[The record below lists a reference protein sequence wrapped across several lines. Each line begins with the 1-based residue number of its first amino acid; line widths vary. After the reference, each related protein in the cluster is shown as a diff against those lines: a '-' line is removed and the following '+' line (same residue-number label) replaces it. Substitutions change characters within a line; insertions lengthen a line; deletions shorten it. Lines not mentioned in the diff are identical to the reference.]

1 MTTSE
6 HIQPHHLQRH
16 AVVYP
21 RQSTPQQV
29 LNHQES
35 LRLQYALTERA
46 CAFGWDASDVQ
57 VIDDD
62 LGVTGSSTVGRPGF
76 QELVSRVNLGQV
88 GIIFAY
94 DVTRLARNC
103 ADWYQL
109 LDLCGYRRC
118 LVGDQETVY
127 DPATPNGRLILG
139 LKGLIAE
146 MELHTIKMRLHD
158 SLINKARRGDLA
170 LRVPGGL
177 VRDLSGRV
185 VQHPDQE
192 VRERIAFVFATFL
205 RVKSVHGVVRE
216 MVAARLLL
224 PRGKRGRDDGTIVWR
239 RPTAAAI
246 SSLLHN
252 PAYAGTFAY
261 GRTQTYANVPGGR
274 PCKHS
279 LPQEQ
284 WQFMVPDK
292 YAAYIDRDT
301 YATIQAILRDNYQEY
316 QRRRSRG
323 VARSGAALL
332 QGLAYCGHCGNKMTI
347 HYHAAPGYLCNHHR
361 TQSGGKNCQRLLVA
375 PIDAWVV
382 QNFWEALS
390 PAELDCYDEAV
401 AAFDEQ
407 HRQIERA
414 RHQQLER
421 LRYEARLAE
430 KQYRLVDAENRLV
443 AAELERR
450 WEQALQALRQGEE
463 QAACSAETKPE
474 TLTAELRRQWDEAHP
489 TLRQLWD
496 KGQLTN
502 VRQKELLRV
511 LIDKVILK
519 RVASEMCEVRIIWKG
534 GNWTAADVPLPVATY
549 AAMANGDALIS
560 EVLRRARAGQ
570 SDKQIAAELT
580 AAGYHAPR
588 KKPLS
593 VHSIERMRRQHGVHS
608 PKAEFLL
615 QGLAGWI
622 TLGQATQRLGE
633 QKGWA
638 YYLIRNKRLL
648 IERDPEIGLYLVR
661 DNKKVLKQLKE
672 LLCGERFSLT
682 LDPRLS

>member
-1 MTTSE
+1 
-6 HIQPHHLQRH
+6 
-16 AVVYP
+16 
-21 RQSTPQQV
+21 
-29 LNHQES
+29 
-35 LRLQYALTERA
+35 
-46 CAFGWDASDVQ
+46 
-57 VIDDD
+57 
-62 LGVTGSSTVGRPGF
+62 
-76 QELVSRVNLGQV
+76 
-88 GIIFAY
+88 
-94 DVTRLARNC
+94 
-103 ADWYQL
+103 
-109 LDLCGYRRC
+109 
-118 LVGDQETVY
+118 
-127 DPATPNGRLILG
+127 
-139 LKGLIAE
+139 
-146 MELHTIKMRLHD
+146 
-158 SLINKARRGDLA
+158 
-170 LRVPGGL
+170 
-177 VRDLSGRV
+177 
-185 VQHPDQE
+185 
-192 VRERIAFVFATFL
+192 
-205 RVKSVHGVVRE
+205 
-216 MVAARLLL
+216 
-224 PRGKRGRDDGTIVWR
+224 
-239 RPTAAAI
+239 
-246 SSLLHN
+246 
-252 PAYAGTFAY
+252 
-261 GRTQTYANVPGGR
+261 
-274 PCKHS
+274 
-279 LPQEQ
+279 
-284 WQFMVPDK
+284 MVPDK

-316 QRRRSRG
+316 HRRRSRG

-332 QGLAYCGHCGNKMTI
+332 QGLAYCGHCGNKMAI
-347 HYHAAPGYLCNHHR
+347 QYHPAPRYLCNHHR
-361 TQSGGKNCQRLLVA
+361 TRSGGKECQRLPAA
-375 PIDAWVV
+375 PIDARVV

-414 RHQQLER
+414 RQQQLER

-474 TLTAELRRQWDEAHP
+474 ELTAELRRQWDEAHP

-511 LIDKVILK
+511 LIDRVILK
-519 RVASEMCEVRIIWKG
+519 RVNSEMCELRIIWKG
-534 GNWTAADVPLPVATY
+534 GNWTTADVPLPVATY

-593 VHSIERMRRQHGVHS
+593 VHSIVRMRQQHGVHS
-608 PKAEFLL
+608 PKTEFLL
-615 QGLAGWI
+615 HGLAGWI

-682 LDPRLS
+682 MDPRLS

>member
-46 CAFGWDASDVQ
+46 RAFGWDASDVQ

-62 LGVTGSSTVGRPGF
+62 LGVTGSSAVGRPGF

-103 ADWYQL
+103 TDWYQL
-109 LDLCGYRRC
+109 LDLCGYRQC
-118 LVGDQETVY
+118 LVGDQEAVY

-146 MELHTIKMRLHD
+146 MELHTIKMRLHAG
-158 SLINKARRGDLA
+158 LINKARRGDLA

-224 PRGKRGRDDGTIVWR
+224 PRRKRGRDDGTIVWR

-261 GRTQTYANVPGGR
+261 GRTRTYANVPGGR
-274 PCKHS
+274 PCKHP

-301 YATIQAILRDNYQEY
+301 YAAIQAILRDNYQEY

-323 VARSGAALL
+323 VARSGPALL
-332 QGLAYCGHCGNKMTI
+332 QGLAYCGHCGNKMAI
-347 HYHAAPGYLCNHHR
+347 QYHPAPRYLCNHHR
-361 TQSGGKNCQRLLVA
+361 TRSGGKECQRLPTA
-375 PIDAWVV
+375 PIDACVV

-407 HRQIERA
+407 RRQIERA
-414 RHQQLER
+414 RQQQLER

-450 WEQALQALRQGEE
+450 WEQALQALRQWEE

-496 KGQLTN
+496 EGKLTN
-502 VRQKELLRV
+502 VRKKELLRV

-519 RVASEMCEVRIIWKG
+519 RVASEMSEVRIIWKG
-534 GNWTAADVPLPVATY
+534 GNWTAAAVPLPVKTY
-549 AAMANGDALIS
+549 AAMANGEALIS
-560 EVLRRARAGQ
+560 EVIRRTRAGQ

-588 KKPLS
+588 KNPLS
-593 VHSIERMRRQHGVHS
+593 VHSIERMRQQHGVHS

-615 QGLAGWI
+615 HGLAGWI
-622 TLGQATQRLGE
+622 TVGQATQRLGE
-633 QKGWA
+633 HKAWA
-638 YYLIRNKRLL
+638 YTLIRNKRLL

-682 LDPRLS
+682 LDPRVS

>member
-1 MTTSE
+1 M
-6 HIQPHHLQRH
+6 
-16 AVVYP
+16 
-21 RQSTPQQV
+21 
-29 LNHQES
+29 
-35 LRLQYALTERA
+35 
-46 CAFGWDASDVQ
+46 
-57 VIDDD
+57 
-62 LGVTGSSTVGRPGF
+62 
-76 QELVSRVNLGQV
+76 
-88 GIIFAY
+88 
-94 DVTRLARNC
+94 
-103 ADWYQL
+103 
-109 LDLCGYRRC
+109 
-118 LVGDQETVY
+118 
-127 DPATPNGRLILG
+127 
-139 LKGLIAE
+139 
-146 MELHTIKMRLHD
+146 
-158 SLINKARRGDLA
+158 
-170 LRVPGGL
+170 
-177 VRDLSGRV
+177 
-185 VQHPDQE
+185 
-192 VRERIAFVFATFL
+192 
-205 RVKSVHGVVRE
+205 
-216 MVAARLLL
+216 
-224 PRGKRGRDDGTIVWR
+224 WR

-261 GRTQTYANVPGGR
+261 GRTRTYANVPGG
-274 PCKHS
+274 PSCKHP
-279 LPQEQ
+279 LAQEQ

-316 QRRRSRG
+316 HRRHSRG

-347 HYHAAPGYLCNHHR
+347 QYHSAPRYLCNHHQN
-361 TQSGGKNCQRLLVA
+361 QSGGKDCQRLPVA
-375 PIDAWVV
+375 PIDACVV

-401 AAFDEQ
+401 AAFDDQ

-414 RHQQLER
+414 RQQQLER

-474 TLTAELRRQWDEAHP
+474 TITAELRRQWDEAHP

-496 KGQLTN
+496 KEQLTN
-502 VRQKELLRV
+502 VRKKELLRV

-519 RVASEMCEVRIIWKG
+519 RVDSEMCEVRVIWKG

-560 EVLRRARAGQ
+560 EVLRRTRAGQ

-593 VHSIERMRRQHGVHS
+593 VHSIERMRQQHGVHS
-608 PKAEFLL
+608 PKTEFLL
-615 QGLAGWI
+615 HGLAGWI

-633 QKGWA
+633 HMAWA
-638 YYLIRNKRLL
+638 NTLNLNKRLL